1 MSGTMTWVGL
11 DVHARSTH
19 AAAIDTLTGELSR
32 VRFGPGI
39 DGPVA
44 WLAELPGPVRAC
56 YEAGPTGFG
65 LYRAAVAAGIG
76 MQVIAPGKTPR
87 GPSDRVK
94 TDRKDAELL
103 ARLLLAGS
111 LTRVVV
117 PPPEVEA
124 AREMTRAHDACRRDL
139 MNARHRVS
147 KMLLRHGRVYPKSTT
162 WTAEHRR
169 WLSKQQFDEPAS
181 SLVFADLVAA
191 VDGLT
196 SRKTAIA
203 LRLSELA
210 TDERWWPIVAR
221 LRAFR
226 GIDTLTAFSL
236 HLELGADWK
245 RFESAPALSAWLGL
259 TPSLNQSGESSRQG
273 SITKTGSMLARR
285 LLVESAW
292 HYSRQPR
299 LGATLANRQA
309 GQPAH
314 ILAISNRA
322 QQRLHNVN
330 RSMRARGKPHNVTV
344 VACARQ
350 LACFLWAAAT
360 ADRPQLDSLTGRWA
374 GAPGHQR
381 PARAIQL

>member
-1 MSGTMTWVGL
+1 MAGTMTWVGL

-19 AAAIDTLTGELSR
+19 AAAIDTMTGELTR
-32 VRFGPGI
+32 VRFGAGTEA
-39 DGPVA
+39 PVA
-44 WLAELPGPVRAC
+44 WLAQLRGPVRAC

-65 LYRAAVAAGIG
+65 LYRAATASGIA

-117 PPPEVEA
+117 PAPEVEA
-124 AREMTRAHDACRRDL
+124 AREVTRAHDACRRDL

-147 KMLLRHGRVYPKSTT
+147 KMLLRHGRVYPKST
-162 WTAEHRR
+162 WTAEHRK
-169 WLSKQQFDEPAS
+169 WLSAQQFDEPAS
-181 SLVFADLVAA
+181 SLVFADLIAA

-196 SRKTAIA
+196 SRKMAIA
-203 LRLSELA
+203 LRLSEVA
-210 TDERWWPIVAR
+210 SDERWWPTVAR

-226 GIDTLTAFSL
+226 GIDTLTALSI

-245 RFESAPALSAWLGL
+245 RFEKASSLSAWLGL
-259 TPSLNQSGESSRQG
+259 TPSLKQSGESSRQG

-292 HYSRQPR
+292 HYSRPPR

-309 GQPAH
+309 GQPDH
-314 ILAISNRA
+314 VLAISNRA
-322 QQRLHNVN
+322 QQHLHHVN
-330 RSMRARGKPHNVTV
+330 RSMKARGKPHNVVV

-350 LACFLWAAAT
+350 LAGFLWAAAT
-360 ADRPQLDSLTGRWA
+360 AD
-374 GAPGHQR
+374 
-381 PARAIQL
+381 

>member
-19 AAAIDTLTGELSR
+19 AAAIDTLTGELRR
-32 VRFGPGI
+32 VRFGPGVEA
-39 DGPVA
+39 PLR
-44 WLAELPGPVRAC
+44 WLDELPRPVRAC

-65 LYRAAVAAGIG
+65 LYRAAAAAGIA

-87 GPSDRVK
+87 GPADRVK

-103 ARLLLAGS
+103 VRLLLAGS

-139 MNARHRVS
+139 MTARHRVS

-162 WTAEHRR
+162 WTADHRR

-181 SLVFADLVAA
+181 ELVFADLVAA
-191 VDGLT
+191 VDGLS
-196 SRKTAIA
+196 SRKAAIA
-203 LRLSELA
+203 LRLSQLA
-210 TDERWWPIVAR
+210 LDQQWWPTVSR
-221 LRAFR
+221 LRSFR

-236 HLELGADWK
+236 HLELGGDWR
-245 RFESAPALSAWLGL
+245 RFETAPALSAWLGL
-259 TPSLNQSGESSRQG
+259 TPSLNQSGETAHQG
-273 SITKTGSMLARR
+273 AITKTGSMLARR

-309 GQPAH
+309 GQPDH

-322 QQRLHNVN
+322 QHRLHRVN
-330 RSMRARGKPHNVTV
+330 RRMRARGKPHNVTV
-344 VACARQ
+344 VACARE

-360 ADRPQLDSLTGRWA
+360 AD
-374 GAPGHQR
+374 
-381 PARAIQL
+381 

>member
-1 MSGTMTWVGL
+1 MTWVGL

-19 AAAIDTLTGELSR
+19 AAAIDTMTGELTR
-32 VRFGPGI
+32 VRFGAGTE
-39 DGPVA
+39 GPLA
-44 WLAELPGPVRAC
+44 WLAELPGPVHAC

-65 LYRAAVAAGIG
+65 LYRAAVGAGIG

-87 GPSDRVK
+87 GPSERVK

-117 PPPEVEA
+117 PPAEVEA
-124 AREMTRAHDACRRDL
+124 AREMTRSHDASRRDL

-169 WLSKQQFDEPAS
+169 WLSQQQFPEPAS
-181 SLVFADLVAA
+181 DLVFADLVAA

-196 SRKTAIA
+196 SRKAAIA
-203 LRLSELA
+203 LRLSEVA
-210 TDERWWPIVAR
+210 TDERWWPTVAR

-245 RFESAPALSAWLGL
+245 RFERAPALSAWLGL
-259 TPSLNQSGESSRQG
+259 TPSLSQSGESSRQG
-273 SITKTGSMLARR
+273 AITKTGSVLARR

-309 GQPAH
+309 GQPDH

-322 QQRLHNVN
+322 QQRLHRVN
-330 RSMRARGKPHNVTV
+330 RSMRARGKPHNVAV
-344 VACARQ
+344 VACARE
-350 LACFLWAAAT
+350 LSCFLWAAAT
-360 ADRPQLDSLTGRWA
+360 VD
-374 GAPGHQR
+374 
-381 PARAIQL
+381 

>member
-1 MSGTMTWVGL
+1 MTWAGL
-11 DVHARSTH
+11 DVHARSTS
-19 AAAIDTLTGELSR
+19 AAAINTMTGELSR
-32 VRFGPGI
+32 IRFGPGVE
-39 DGPVA
+39 GPVA
-44 WLAELPGPVRAC
+44 WLQSLPGPVRAC

-65 LYRAAVAAGIG
+65 LYRAATAAGIA

-147 KMLLRHGRVYPKSTT
+147 KMLLRHGCVYPRPTT

-169 WLSKQQFDEPAS
+169 WLSKQRFDEPAS
-181 SLVFADLVAA
+181 DAVFADLVAA

-196 SRKTAIA
+196 SRKAAIA
-203 LRLSELA
+203 LQLSQLA
-210 TDERWWPIVAR
+210 IDERWWPTVSR

-226 GIDTLTAFSL
+226 GIDTLTALSM
-236 HLELGADWK
+236 HLELGGDWK
-245 RFESAPALSAWLGL
+245 RFERASALSAWLGL
-259 TPSLNQSGESSRQG
+259 TPSLSQSGESSKQG
-273 SITKTGSMLARR
+273 AITKTGSMLARR

-292 HYSRQPR
+292 HYSRQPC

-309 GQPAH
+309 GQPDH

-322 QQRLHNVN
+322 QQRLYTVN
-330 RSMRARGKPHNVTV
+330 RRMKARGKPHNVTV

-350 LACFLWAAAT
+350 LAGFLWAAAT
-360 ADRPQLDSLTGRWA
+360 AD
-374 GAPGHQR
+374 
-381 PARAIQL
+381 

>member
-1 MSGTMTWVGL
+1 MAGTMTWVGL

-19 AAAIDTLTGELSR
+19 AAVIDSMTGELSR
-32 VRFGPGI
+32 VRFGPGVEA
-39 DGPVA
+39 PVA
-44 WLAELPGPVRAC
+44 WLGELPGPVRAC

-65 LYRAAVAAGIG
+65 LYRAAVAAGIA
-76 MQVIAPGKTPR
+76 MVVIAPGKTPR
-87 GPSDRVK
+87 APSDRVK

-117 PPPEVEA
+117 PAPEVEA

-147 KMLLRHGRVYPKSTT
+147 KMLLRHGRVYPKPST

-169 WLSKQQFDEPAS
+169 WLAKQQFDQSAS
-181 SLVFADLVAA
+181 ELVFADLLAS

-196 SRKTAIA
+196 ARKQSIA
-203 LRLSELA
+203 LRLSQLA
-210 TDERWWPIVAR
+210 TDQRWWPTVAR

-226 GIDTLTAFSL
+226 GIDTLTAFSI
-236 HLELGADWK
+236 HLELGADWA
-245 RFESAPALSAWLGL
+245 RFEKPSSLSAWLGL
-259 TPSLNQSGESSRQG
+259 TPSLSQSGESSHQG
-273 SITKTGSMLARR
+273 AITKTGSMLARR

-292 HYSRQPR
+292 HYSRPPR

-309 GQPAH
+309 GQPDH
-314 ILAISNRA
+314 ILQISNRA
-322 QQRLHNVN
+322 QQRLYKVN
-330 RSMRARGKPHNVTV
+330 NSMRSRGKPHNVTV

-360 ADRPQLDSLTGRWA
+360 AD
-374 GAPGHQR
+374 
-381 PARAIQL
+381 

>member
-1 MSGTMTWVGL
+1 MAGTMTWVGL
-11 DVHARSTH
+11 DVHARSTY
-19 AAAIDTLTGELSR
+19 AAAIDTMTGQLTRL
-32 VRFGPGI
+32 RFGPGVEA
-39 DGPVA
+39 PVA
-44 WLAELPGPVRAC
+44 WLRELPGPVRAC

-65 LYRAAVAAGIG
+65 LYRSAVAAGIA
-76 MQVIAPGKTPR
+76 MQVVAPGKTPR

-117 PPPEVEA
+117 PPPEIEA

-169 WLSKQQFDEPAS
+169 WLSAQQFDEPAS
-181 SLVFADLVAA
+181 DLVFADLLAS

-196 SRKTAIA
+196 SRKAAIA

-210 TDERWWPIVAR
+210 GDPRWWPTVAR

-226 GIDTLTAFSL
+226 GIDTLTALSID
-236 HLELGADWK
+236 LELGADWR
-245 RFESAPALSAWLGL
+245 RFERASTLPAWLGL

-273 SITKTGSMLARR
+273 SITKTGSTLARR

-309 GQPAH
+309 GQPDH

-322 QQRLHNVN
+322 QQRLYKVN
-330 RSMRARGKPHNVTV
+330 RTMKARGKPHNVIV

-360 ADRPQLDSLTGRWA
+360 AD
-374 GAPGHQR
+374 
-381 PARAIQL
+381 

>member
-1 MSGTMTWVGL
+1 MTGTMTWVGF

-19 AAAIDTLTGELSR
+19 GAAIDTMTGELSR

-39 DGPVA
+39 EGPLA
-44 WLAELPGPVRAC
+44 WLSDLAGPVRAC

-65 LYRAAVAAGIG
+65 LYRAATAAGIG

-87 GPSDRVK
+87 GSSDRVK

-124 AREMTRAHDACRRDL
+124 ARELTRSHDACRRDL

-169 WLSKQQFDEPAS
+169 WLSAQQFDEPTS
-181 SLVFADLVAA
+181 DLVFADLIAS

-196 SRKTAIA
+196 SRKAAIA
-203 LRLSELA
+203 LRLSDVA
-210 TDERWWPIVAR
+210 TDERWWPTVAR

-226 GIDTLTAFSL
+226 GLDTLTALSL

-245 RFESAPALSAWLGL
+245 RFERAPALSAWLGL
-259 TPSLNQSGESSRQG
+259 TPTLSQSGESSHQG
-273 SITKTGSMLARR
+273 QITKTGSILARR

-292 HYSRQPR
+292 HYGREPR
-299 LGATLANRQA
+299 IGATLANRQA
-309 GQPAH
+309 GQPDH

-322 QQRLHNVN
+322 QQRLHKVN
-330 RSMRARGKPHNVTV
+330 RSMKARGKPHNVTV

-350 LACFLWAAAT
+350 LACFLWAAAI
-360 ADRPQLDSLTGRWA
+360 AD
-374 GAPGHQR
+374 
-381 PARAIQL
+381 